1 MSNSTFLHIRL
12 SMMPYIRR
20 PGTKLWCTY
29 FIYSVYYRSWIASYG
44 LSISAVLDKKIMFER
59 GEEAKRL
66 LPTFLKLKGARK
78 AGSWNISNYVWC
90 FFQGYFQY
98 SLIASVPDLLLVLI
112 YLGLIFL
119 ICAATVSIVCF
130 PFFVLKFPFKF
141 WKTMSLHSEL

>member
-59 GEEAKRL
+59 GGGGKKALAHVFEAKRSAQGWL
-66 LPTFLKLKGARK
+66 LK
-78 AGSWNISNYVWC
+78 
-90 FFQGYFQY
+90 YFQLRLMFFPRLF
-98 SLIASVPDLLLVLI
+98 SILFNCISPRFIACSNRFRLDFSYLYCHSI
-112 YLGLIFL
+112 YCL
-119 ICAATVSIVCF
+119 F
-130 PFFVLKFPFKF
+130 PILC
-141 WKTMSLHSEL
+141 S